1 MILSSA
7 NAALIGVAHETAT
20 GMPKPHAPAKMACA
34 PAMYEASRLID
45 RIVYGLAE
53 STRTMQVRQLLIK
66 AR

>member
-1 MILSSA
+1 
-7 NAALIGVAHETAT
+7 
-20 GMPKPHAPAKMACA
+20 
-34 PAMYEASRLID
+34 MYEASRLID